1 MSVPAA
7 TPAPASIPTNRRMVT
22 PVLSRPHRRARSSF
36 LFEHDLFRKPV
47 PTFRDHAL
55 RPRRLDSADELLQL
69 VRGVA
74 DVLREAAD
82 HFERLL
88 RLPDLHQ
95 FVDEILVRLQR
106 AQELGEFPPR

>member
-22 PVLSRPHRRARSSF
+22 PVLSRPHRRARY

-47 PTFRDHAL
+47 PAFRDHAL
-55 RPRRLDSADELLQL
+55 GARRLDPADKLLQL
-69 VRGVA
+69 VRRVA

-88 RLPDLHQ
+88 RLTDLHQ

-106 AQELGEFPPR
+106 AQELGEFPPRG